1 MKRGLAMTRLIDWLR
16 KLDWVQWLAL
26 VALVCAYAV
35 IAMPFLGMPW
45 KRMEDIGILVI
56 LLGAV
61 LLFAAGGKTT
71 TARPGPSGFSH
82 LGGVAMAMMFL
93 WGQPWWPIPRPQ
105 QASDFWLFIWPFIIL
120 VNATRVLLAK
130 APQRDSVTL
139 DEEPSLA

>member
-1 MKRGLAMTRLIDWLR
+1 MTRLIDWLR

-45 KRMEDIGILVI
+45 KRMEDIGLLVI

-71 TARPGPSGFSH
+71 TARPGPSD
-82 LGGVAMAMMFL
+82 LV
-93 WGQPWWPIPRPQ
+93 
-105 QASDFWLFIWPFIIL
+105 IL
-120 VNATRVLLAK
+120 VGLRW
-130 APQRDSVTL
+130 P
-139 DEEPSLA
+139 